1 VQVLWGIAT
10 PSEIVRVSFIGTIY
24 LAIAD
29 PKSGKD
35 RTCFFSPLFFVDS
48 TCYFRQV
55 ARVYRHEQPAGRPFS
70 DGVHYQRRQA
80 RLRQCVRDLNVPLA
94 VGVKCFRY
102 VGNTPSSCPNDAQH
116 SVTSAYPCE
125 AFAYP
130 TRWTSSASVCAPA
143 LSASNI
149 LFCVEWLQVPVF

>member
-1 VQVLWGIAT
+1 MQVLWGIAT

-80 RLRQCVRDLNVPLA
+80 RLRQCVRALASQCSIGRWCKVFQVRGQHAIIVPQRRTALRH
-94 VGVKCFRY
+94 VRIPVRGVR
-102 VGNTPSSCPNDAQH
+102 VS
-116 SVTSAYPCE
+116 YPLDIQRKRVRARSFSLE
-125 AFAYP
+125 Y
-130 TRWTSSASVCAPA
+130 S
-143 LSASNI
+143 I
-149 LFCVEWLQVPVF
+149 LC